1 MAPLPSGSR
10 AALAALIDTFLPPI
24 VSEGDGPT
32 ASFMSARTS
41 ELGFIEAAEE
51 VIEGPSLHPSER
63 RDTHLLLRAL
73 STGFGTAALFATPDL
88 PGFALPF
95 AERSAAER
103 EKLLLWLANSRIGL
117 HRKAFLGLKRL
128 LLPIALT
135 FRPSPEPFPVE
146 TDTSKQNV
154 FAAWMGNPG
163 PQKPATNQ
171 NVYQKWLGYPGPQ
184 KPLAKPAGA
193 MCDFRAHG
201 GPRSGDHECDVVVV
215 GSGAG
220 GGVAAALLAQAGL
233 RVVVV
238 EKGRFIPPP
247 ELPCD
252 EKEAFGAMYEKG
264 GLLTSDDGAIGILAG
279 ATLGGGTTVN
289 WACCLAPPAQLRE
302 EWASR
307 HGLPRLAPASEEFD
321 KSLAAVLA
329 RIGATDKGVVH
340 NAANRALIDGCEA
353 LGWGWRTAP
362 QNLRRTGAAEA
373 GWTCFGDREVNKQ
386 GGLATY
392 LADAA
397 AAGARFVDEAKVEQL
412 LFDGSGGSGGR
423 RRVTGVV
430 AKTAEGT
437 LTLRASR
444 CVVLAAGAL
453 HSPCLLLRSGLKRGG
468 VGRRLRLHPVTG
480 VEATFAHE
488 VTVYEGAPM
497 TTVSEVDAAGPKG
510 DGYGARLEVPSI
522 HPGLM
527 AAAVTWRS
535 GAAFKAA
542 MTRVGRTAPTI
553 VLQRDGGDG
562 GRVTLGEDGFGPR
575 VRYHIRRE
583 DEASMIRSVESAA
596 RAAVAA
602 GALEVST
609 LQGDVPPFAVP
620 PQLRGVAAPGK
631 NAPFEEWLARVR
643 AAGLPPNGA
652 ALFSA
657 HQMGTCRMGS
667 DPATAVV
674 DEEGECWEADGLYI
688 CDTSLFPTASG
699 TNPMVTCLALAHLV
713 ASRLAARLTRDADM
727 DPAAAEEERRR
738 ATRRAAVHRRGGSLT
753 CGMPTVLGLL
763 MLLPLLGVCFLS
775 ASSGMLDPK

>member
-1 MAPLPSGSR
+1 MAESPLPSGSR

-24 VSEGDGPT
+24 DAEGDGST
-32 ASFMSARTS
+32 ASFMSARAS

-51 VIEGPSLHPSER
+51 VINGPLLHPSER
-63 RDTHLLLRAL
+63 RDTRLLLRAL
-73 STGFGTAALFATPDL
+73 STGFGTAALFATPAL

-95 AERSAAER
+95 AERPVAER
-103 EKLLLWLANSRIGL
+103 EKLLLWLASSSIGL
-117 HRKAFLGLKRL
+117 HRRAFLGLKRL

-135 FRPSPEPFPVE
+135 FRSSPEPFPVE
-146 TDTSKQNV
+146 TGTTTTPNQNV
-154 FAAWMGNPG
+154 FQA
-163 PQKPATNQ
+163 
-171 NVYQKWLGYPGPQ
+171 WLGYPGPQ
-184 KPLAKPAGA
+184 KPLGKPAGA
-193 MCDFRAHG
+193 MCDFRAHA
-201 GPRSGDHECDVVVV
+201 GPRSGEHECDVVVV

-238 EKGRFIPPP
+238 EKGRFIPPA

-289 WACCLAPPAQLRE
+289 WACCLAPPARLRE

-307 HGLPRLAPASEEFD
+307 HGLPRLAPGSAEFD
-321 KSLAAVLA
+321 ASLAAVLA
-329 RIGATDKGVVH
+329 RIGATDEGVVH

-353 LGWGWRTAP
+353 LGWGVRTAP
-362 QNLRRTGAAEA
+362 QNLRRTGAEEA

-397 AAGARFVDEAKVEQL
+397 AAGATFVDEARVQRL
-412 LFDGSGGSGGR
+412 TFDEGGDGGYFGPLR
-423 RRVTGVV
+423 ATGVV
-430 AKTAEGT
+430 ATTAEGGT

-444 CVVLAAGAL
+444 CVVVAAGAL
-453 HSPCLLLRSGLKRGG
+453 HSPCLLLRSGLRRGG
-468 VGRRLRLHPVTG
+468 VGKRLRLHPVTG
-480 VEATFAHE
+480 VEATYDKE
-488 VTVYEGAPM
+488 VAVWGGAPM
-497 TTVSEVDAAGPKG
+497 TTVSEVDAAGPRG

-527 AAAVTWRS
+527 AAAIAWRS

-542 MTRVGRTAPTI
+542 MSRVRRTAATI

-562 GRVTLGEDGFGPR
+562 GRVTLGEDGFGPS
-575 VRYHIRRE
+575 VRYSIRAD
-583 DEASMIRSVESAA
+583 DEASMVRSVESAA

-602 GALEVST
+602 GALEVAT
-609 LQGDVPPFAVP
+609 LQSGVPPLAVP
-620 PQLRGVAAPGK
+620 PPLRGVAAPGK
-631 NAPFEEWLARVR
+631 NAPLEAWLARVR

-674 DEEGECWEADGLYI
+674 DEEGECWEADGLYV
-688 CDTSLFPTASG
+688 CDASLFPTASG
-699 TNPMVTCLALAHLV
+699 ANPMVTCLALAHLV
-713 ASRLAARLTRDADM
+713 ASRLAARLTRDADK
-727 DPAAAEEERRR
+727 DDEAAADEERRR
-738 ATRRAAVHRRGGSLT
+738 ATRRAAVHRGGGSLAGDT
-753 CGMPTVLGLL
+753 PVVLGLL
-763 MLLPLLGVCFLS
+763 MLLPLLFCLFS
-775 ASSGMLDPK
+775 ASFSMLDPK